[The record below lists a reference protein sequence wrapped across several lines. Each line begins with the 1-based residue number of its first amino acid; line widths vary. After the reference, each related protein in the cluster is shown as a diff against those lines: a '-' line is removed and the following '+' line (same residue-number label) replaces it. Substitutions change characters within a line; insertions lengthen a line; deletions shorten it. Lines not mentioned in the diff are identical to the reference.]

1 MGALNLTIQVQNV
14 DPTVTTAELEAY
26 FSYCGTVDKI
36 QLQRNKDESQS
47 ALVTFRQPFAF
58 RTALLL
64 DNALVG
70 RQPIRVSPSKDST
83 NDLPS
88 IKLESD
94 TKDDQ
99 EHARL
104 VPGVLRPNEAVTPGG
119 ATNILDR
126 TRDKLEERYK
136 LSEKGRLVVDQ
147 TRSAIHTAEKAA
159 ECFRSLLAS
168 NPYVA
173 AGLVFLSGALY
184 KAAMYASQV
193 SARKKN

>member
-1 MGALNLTIQVQNV
+1 M
-14 DPTVTTAELEAY
+14 
-26 FSYCGTVDKI
+26 
-36 QLQRNKDESQS
+36 
-47 ALVTFRQPFAF
+47 
-58 RTALLL
+58 
-64 DNALVG
+64 
-70 RQPIRVSPSKDST
+70 
-83 NDLPS
+83 
-88 IKLESD
+88 
-94 TKDDQ
+94 
-99 EHARL
+99 
-104 VPGVLRPNEAVTPGG
+104 TPGG

-136 LSEKGRLVVDQ
+136 LSEKGRVVVEQ

-193 SARKKN
+193 SARKRN